1 MRRKT
6 KEAEEKE
13 EREETKKRR
22 RKMKKWTAHLFSV
35 SELGDTFL
43 LLRGYCWVKKHLN
56 RCYRNVLASVRL

>member
-35 SELGDTFL
+35 CELGDTFL
-43 LLRGYCWVKKHLN
+43 LLRRYCWVKKH
-56 RCYRNVLASVRL
+56 